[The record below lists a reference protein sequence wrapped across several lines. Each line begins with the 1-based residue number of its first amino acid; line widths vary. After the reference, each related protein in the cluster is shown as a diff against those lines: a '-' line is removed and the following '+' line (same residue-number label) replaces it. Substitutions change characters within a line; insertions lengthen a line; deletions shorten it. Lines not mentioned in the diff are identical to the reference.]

1 LKSSKDNVSAVFD
14 LLIINIC
21 FDTNLNIL
29 LQYFYLNV
37 IFMNNV

>member
-14 LLIINIC
+14 LLIIIHC
-21 FDTNLNIL
+21 YVTNLIIL
-29 LQYFYLNV
+29 LQYFHLKV